1 MRNLDNFERLSSGL
15 DIVLRLNERIEDDED
30 NNVSVRMN
38 EVRSYL
44 ARASEHVG
52 SNWMEEQFKKSMGL
66 AASIAL
72 NHGHDDLAEEAMTLG
87 GEINEV

>member
-1 MRNLDNFERLSSGL
+1 
-15 DIVLRLNERIEDDED
+15 
-30 NNVSVRMN
+30 MN